1 MYICYI
7 IHIMF
12 NYIFM
17 RIFFIYI
24 SILLLSFSTHVNA
37 QGNKKEMYSP
47 SLTEAYARMDAVQSP
62 KVANKP
68 LIGISLGY
76 NPKKNS
82 VNTVYVQSV
91 LKNGGVPYLVPVTDD
106 VETLRQIVS
115 QLDGLVMTGGED
127 INPKFYGEENH
138 PELGEVNHER
148 DSYDLTLV
156 KLAIEHN
163 VPILGICRGLQ
174 LINVALGGTLYQDLP
189 SQHSQQINHR
199 QESGTILAHKV
210 LVTPNTQ
217 TSKVLGVSELMA
229 NSLHHQAI
237 KKLAPGLKITGK
249 AEDGVVEMI
258 EGYPTRPILAVQYHP
273 EYFASEGDTLMSKF
287 FRHLI
292 NKADT
297 FQLAKEIHSRILS
310 VDTHTDTPLWFR
322 SGYSVGL
329 RKNNAVSIQKMTE
342 GKLDAQFLAAFLS
355 QKERDDASLQ
365 KAVEKCQGLI
375 RNIYADVEKYKDACG
390 IALTEKDAWELK
402 KQGKKAFFIGIEN
415 GYGIGKDLK
424 NILKFKNMGVN
435 YITLCHSY
443 DNDICHSSTNTE
455 DASKGL
461 TAFGREVVKEMNRV
475 SMMIDLSHANEATF
489 WDVIKL
495 STDPI
500 IASHSGAKSCCLH
513 NRNLTDDQLRALAK
527 NGGVAQV
534 CIYKSYLN
542 KNKDLASVDDVIRH
556 IDHIVKVAG
565 IDHVGIGS
573 DFDGG
578 GGVAGCMGD
587 NDMINITV
595 RLIERGYSEEDIR
608 KIWGGNF
615 FRVMNQVQ
623 R

>member
-1 MYICYI
+1 
-7 IHIMF
+7 
-12 NYIFM
+12 M

-24 SILLLSFSTHVNA
+24 YILLLLAFSTTVHA
-37 QGNKKEMYSP
+37 QEKNKSLYSP
-47 SLTEAYARMDAVQSP
+47 ALTEVYARIDAVQSP

-127 INPKFYGEENH
+127 IDPKYYGEENH
-138 PELGEVNHER
+138 SQLGEVNVER

-163 VPILGICRGLQ
+163 IPILGICRGLQ
-174 LINVALGGTLYQDLP
+174 LINVAMGGTLYQDLP
-189 SQHSQQINHR
+189 SQHSQEINHR
-199 QESGTILAHKV
+199 QESGTILTHKV
-210 LVTPNTQ
+210 LVTPDTQ
-217 TSKVLGVSELMA
+217 TYKVLGVSELMT

-237 KKLAPGLKITGK
+237 RKLAPELKITGK

-258 EGYPTRPILAVQYHP
+258 EGYPTRSVLAVQYHP
-273 EYFASEGDTLMSKF
+273 EYFASEGDTLMGKF

-310 VDTHTDTPLWFR
+310 IDTHTDTPLWFR
-322 SGYSVGL
+322 RGYSVGL
-329 RKNNAVSIQKMTE
+329 RKNNAVSIQKMNE

-365 KAVEKCQGLI
+365 KAVDRCNGLI
-375 RNIYADVEKYKDACG
+375 QSIYADVEKYKDACG
-390 IALTEKDAWELK
+390 IAQTEKDAWELK

-415 GYGIGKDLK
+415 GYGIGKDLG
-424 NILKFKNMGVN
+424 NILKYKKMGVN

-443 DNDICHSSTNTE
+443 DNDICHSSTHTA

-461 TAFGREVVKEMNRV
+461 TDFG
-475 SMMIDLSHANEATF
+475 
-489 WDVIKL
+489 
-495 STDPI
+495 
-500 IASHSGAKSCCLH
+500 HSKQG
-513 NRNLTDDQLRALAK
+513 RRT
-527 NGGVAQV
+527 
-534 CIYKSYLN
+534 
-542 KNKDLASVDDVIRH
+542 
-556 IDHIVKVAG
+556 
-565 IDHVGIGS
+565 
-573 DFDGG
+573 
-578 GGVAGCMGD
+578 
-587 NDMINITV
+587 
-595 RLIERGYSEEDIR
+595 EDR
-608 KIWGGNF
+608 
-615 FRVMNQVQ
+615 RTS
-623 R
+623 